1 MASGLPCPSISTG
14 FSSETLFSIHGFA
27 GENVDRGGLDA
38 SSMQIRHIMG
48 WNDATNNVY
57 ITSRVF
63 RRHSHH
69 SASRPRANSSGM
81 TASSTSSTLHT
92 NPATI

>member
-1 MASGLPCPSISTG
+1 MPTCPSSTATTAIGLPCPSTQYGI
-14 FSSETLFSIHGFA
+14 FSESLFSIHGFA

-38 SSMQIRHIMG
+38 SSMQIRHIVG

-63 RRHSHH
+63 DNIHVTQRQD
-69 SASRPRANSSGM
+69 PGKI
-81 TASSTSSTLHT
+81 LLG
-92 NPATI
+92 